1 MWRLLCFLNFIW
13 VFMKKYGARFSI
25 AAIIAA
31 APCLVMGGFPLLGY
45 APWGRNSLE
54 VIVFFLVIYS
64 AIHVLVALLVML
76 VTRKWL
82 EYFPAI
88 MLGVLLG
95 GLAGLQ
101 AGTAMR
107 MKAYELAGDRAAVL
121 VSAIERYVET
131 TGAPPERL
139 EQLVPALVE
148 TIPAGLPPLEL
159 VTGEAALKG
168 FYGNQ
173 WALLFKAGSGLNWD
187 RLVYL
192 PRQNYEQVESKT
204 LLGRWVYIHE

>member
-1 MWRLLCFLNFIW
+1 
-13 VFMKKYGARFSI
+13 MKKYGARFSI

-45 APWGRNSLE
+45 APWGRNGLE

-76 VTRKWL
+76 VTRKWR

-107 MKAYELAGDRAAVL
+107 MEGYERACERAVPL
-121 VSAIERYVET
+121 INAIERFIGE
-131 TGAPPERL
+131 TGAPPQRL
-139 EQLVPALVE
+139 EQLVP
-148 TIPAGLPPLEL
+148 TFISSLPDGVPSFEI
-159 VTGEAALKG
+159 VTGERAVKG
-168 FYGNQ
+168 FYQND
-173 WALLFKAGSGLNWD
+173 WALVFNAGSGLNWD
-187 RLVYL
+187 ALVYL
-192 PRQNYEQVESKT
+192 PKKNYQDISSKI
-204 LLGRWVYIHE
+204 LLGDWVYLHE

>member
-1 MWRLLCFLNFIW
+1 LR
-13 VFMKKYGARFSI
+13 KKILQSGFFK
-25 AAIIAA
+25 AAPLAA
-31 APCLVMGGFPLLGY
+31 APSLIMGALPLLGY
-45 APWGRNSLE
+45 APWGRTSLE
-54 VIVFFLVIYS
+54 VFVFFVVVYS

-76 VTRKWL
+76 VSRKWR
-82 EYFPAI
+82 EYFPVI

-121 VSAIERYVET
+121 VSAIEHYIET

-139 EQLVPALVE
+139 EQLVPDFVE
-148 TIPAGLPPLEL
+148 AIPGRLPPLEI

-187 RLVYL
+187 QLVYL
-192 PRQNYEQVESKT
+192 PKQNYDQVESKT
-204 LLGRWVYIHE
+204 LLGRWAYLHE

>member
-1 MWRLLCFLNFIW
+1 LRKKILQSGFFKAALLT
-13 VFMKKYGARFSI
+13 
-25 AAIIAA
+25 A
-31 APCLVMGGFPLLGY
+31 APSLIMGALPLLGY
-45 APWGRNSLE
+45 APWGRTSLE
-54 VIVFFLVIYS
+54 VVVFFVVVYS

-76 VTRKWL
+76 VSRKWE

-107 MKAYELAGDRAAVL
+107 MKAYELAGDRADVL
-121 VSAIERYVET
+121 ILAIEHYIEA

-139 EQLVPALVE
+139 EQLVPAFVAA
-148 TIPAGLPPLEL
+148 IPAGLPPLEM
-159 VTGEAALKG
+159 VTGETALKG

-187 RLVYL
+187 QLVYL
-192 PRQNYEQVESKT
+192 PKLNYDQVESKT
-204 LLGRWVYIHE
+204 LLGRWAYFHE

>member
-1 MWRLLCFLNFIW
+1 MR
-13 VFMKKYGARFSI
+13 KKVLQSGFFK
-25 AAIIAA
+25 AAPLAA
-31 APCLVMGGFPLLGY
+31 APSLIMGALPLLGY
-45 APWGRNSLE
+45 APWRRTSLE
-54 VIVFFLVIYS
+54 VVVFFVVVYS

-76 VTRKWL
+76 VSRKWGA
-82 EYFPAI
+82 YFPAI

-107 MKAYELAGDRAAVL
+107 MKAYELAGDRAVVL
-121 VSAIERYVET
+121 ISAIGHYIET

-139 EQLVPALVE
+139 EQLVPDFVE
-148 TIPAGLPPLEL
+148 AIPAGLPPLEM
-159 VTGEAALKG
+159 VTGEAAVKG

-173 WALLFKAGSGLNWD
+173 WALLFRAGSGLNWD
-187 RLVYL
+187 RLVYM

-204 LLGRWVYIHE
+204 LLGRWAYIHE

>member
-1 MWRLLCFLNFIW
+1 
-13 VFMKKYGARFSI
+13 MKKYKARLSI
-25 AAIIAA
+25 AAMIAA
-31 APCLVMGGFPLLGY
+31 APSLVMGGFPLLGY

-76 VTRKWL
+76 VSRKWG

-88 MLGVLLG
+88 MLGVMLG
-95 GLAGLQ
+95 GLAGLL

-121 VSAIERYVET
+121 VSAIEHFIEA
-131 TGAPPERL
+131 TGEPPERL
-139 EQLVPALVE
+139 EQLIPGFVE
-148 TIPAGLPPLEL
+148 AIPGSLPPLEI

-187 RLVYL
+187 QLVYL
-192 PRQNYEQVESKT
+192 PKQNYDQVESKT
-204 LLGRWVYIHE
+204 MLGRWAYFHE

>member
-1 MWRLLCFLNFIW
+1 M
-13 VFMKKYGARFSI
+13 
-25 AAIIAA
+25 
-31 APCLVMGGFPLLGY
+31 
-45 APWGRNSLE
+45 
-54 VIVFFLVIYS
+54 
-64 AIHVLVALLVML
+64 
-76 VTRKWL
+76 
-82 EYFPAI
+82 
-88 MLGVLLG
+88 
-95 GLAGLQ
+95 Q

-107 MKAYELAGDRAAVL
+107 MKAYELAGERAAVL
-121 VSAIERYVET
+121 ISAIEHYIET

-139 EQLVPALVE
+139 EQLMPDFVE
-148 TIPAGLPPLEL
+148 AIPARLPPLEM

-204 LLGRWVYIHE
+204 LLGRWAYLHE

>member
-1 MWRLLCFLNFIW
+1 MR
-13 VFMKKYGARFSI
+13 KKILQSGFFK
-25 AAIIAA
+25 AATLAA
-31 APCLVMGGFPLLGY
+31 APGLIMGALPLLGY
-45 APWGRNSLE
+45 APWGRTSLE
-54 VIVFFLVIYS
+54 VVVFFVVVYS

-76 VTRKWL
+76 VSRKWR
-82 EYFPAI
+82 EYFPVI

-107 MKAYELAGDRAAVL
+107 IKAYELAGDRAAVL
-121 VSAIERYVET
+121 VSAIEHYIET

-139 EQLVPALVE
+139 EQLVPDFVE
-148 TIPAGLPPLEL
+148 AIPARLPPLEM

-192 PRQNYEQVESKT
+192 PRQNYEQVGSKT
-204 LLGRWVYIHE
+204 LMGRWAYIHE

>member
-1 MWRLLCFLNFIW
+1 MR
-13 VFMKKYGARFSI
+13 KKILQSGFFK
-25 AAIIAA
+25 AAPLAA
-31 APCLVMGGFPLLGY
+31 APSLFMGALPLLGY
-45 APWGRNSLE
+45 APWGRTSLE
-54 VIVFFLVIYS
+54 VVVFFVVVYS

-76 VTRKWL
+76 VSRKWK
-82 EYFPAI
+82 YFPAI

-95 GLAGLQ
+95 GLAGLL

-121 VSAIERYVET
+121 VSAIEHYIET

-139 EQLVPALVE
+139 EQLVPAFIE
-148 TIPAGLPPLEL
+148 KIPVKLPPLEI
-159 VTGEAALKG
+159 VTGEPALKG
-168 FYGNQ
+168 FYGNK

-187 RLVYL
+187 QLVYL

-204 LLGRWVYIHE
+204 LLGRWAYIHE

>member
-1 MWRLLCFLNFIW
+1 MRKKILQSGFFKAALLT
-13 VFMKKYGARFSI
+13 
-25 AAIIAA
+25 A
-31 APCLVMGGFPLLGY
+31 APSLIMGALPLLGY
-45 APWGRNSLE
+45 APWGRTSLE
-54 VIVFFLVIYS
+54 VVVFFVVVYS

-76 VTRKWL
+76 VSRKWE

-121 VSAIERYVET
+121 VTAIEHYIEA
-131 TGAPPERL
+131 TGEPPQRL
-139 EQLVPALVE
+139 EQLVPDFVE
-148 TIPAGLPPLEL
+148 AIPGRLPPLEI

-187 RLVYL
+187 QLVYL
-192 PRQNYEQVESKT
+192 PKQNYDRVESKT
-204 LLGRWVYIHE
+204 LLGSWAYLHE

>member
-1 MWRLLCFLNFIW
+1 
-13 VFMKKYGARFSI
+13 MKILQSGFFK
-25 AAIIAA
+25 AATFAA
-31 APCLVMGGFPLLGY
+31 APGLIMGALPLLGY
-45 APWGRNSLE
+45 APWGRTSLE
-54 VIVFFLVIYS
+54 VVVFFVVVYS

-76 VTRKWL
+76 VSRKWE

-88 MLGVLLG
+88 MLGVLMG
-95 GLAGLQ
+95 GLGGLQ

-107 MKAYELAGDRAAVL
+107 MEAYELAGDRAAVL
-121 VSAIERYVET
+121 VSAIEHYIET

-139 EQLVPALVE
+139 EQLVPDFVE
-148 TIPAGLPPLEL
+148 AIPARLPPLEM

-187 RLVYL
+187 RLVFL
-192 PRQNYEQVESKT
+192 PKQNYEQVESKT
-204 LLGRWVYIHE
+204 LLGRWAYIHE